1 MSGILFATHGA
12 ATADGA
18 GRVAALLAARRG
30 VTLTTACVLEPPRLL
45 DGGFAQTYVPSPEE
59 VEVVRSSFRALVAE
73 QMRRCGVSGTL
84 QVRTGPPPMEI
95 ATAARE
101 VDAELIVLGLG
112 RHGIIERA
120 LGNETA
126 LQLVQIANVP
136 VLAVPTEMKSLP
148 RHVLAATDFSPTS
161 LASAR
166 ATAQWLTKGD
176 VLHLVYVAGEWHGG
190 YPLEQRVS
198 AESVLAAVAKRIET
212 PEGVVIEQSV
222 VEGDPATRLLELA
235 STSMADLLVLG
246 SHGYGFWKRLTIGS
260 VASKIIRLTPVA
272 VYVTPIGCVGAE
284 GVASAAVSS
293 SDRGITTSR

>member
-1 MSGILFATHGA
+1 MAGILFATHGV

-30 VTLTTACVLEPPRLL
+30 VTVTTACVLEPPPLL
-45 DGGFAQTYVPSPEE
+45 DGGFAQTYVPSTEE

-84 QVRTGPPPMEI
+84 QVRTGLPPIEI

-101 VDAELIVLGLG
+101 MDAEIIALGLG
-112 RHGIIERA
+112 RHGIVERA
-120 LGNETA
+120 LGSETA
-126 LQLVQIANVP
+126 LQLAQIARVP
-136 VLAVPTEMKSLP
+136 VLAVPAELTSFP
-148 RHVLAATDFSPTS
+148 RRVLAATDFSPTS
-161 LASAR
+161 LAGAR
-166 ATAQWLTKGD
+166 ATAQWLSKGD

-198 AESVLAAVAKRIET
+198 AESVLAAVARQIET

-222 VEGDPATRLLELA
+222 VEGEPAPRLLELA

-260 VASKIIRLTPVA
+260 VASKIIRLARIA
-272 VYVTPIGCVGAE
+272 VYVTPIGCIGAE
-284 GVASAAVSS
+284 RVSSAAVSS
-293 SDRGITTSR
+293 SDRGTMISG